1 MQQLRFSRLRI
12 SPACLHATRLIITI
26 IAARRNFSIH
36 FITGQPDL
44 KIVSLGRAEA
54 DVTAAI
60 ELYEAELG
68 IPATDA
74 LTRPPARLVEM
85 VLSAFPKLEKK
96 LIAGMR

>member
-1 MQQLRFSRLRI
+1 M
-12 SPACLHATRLIITI
+12 TE
-26 IAARRNFSIH
+26 
-36 FITGQPDL
+36 
-44 KIVSLGRAEA
+44 AEVA
-54 DVTAAI
+54 VAI
-60 ELYEAELG
+60 EMYEAELG